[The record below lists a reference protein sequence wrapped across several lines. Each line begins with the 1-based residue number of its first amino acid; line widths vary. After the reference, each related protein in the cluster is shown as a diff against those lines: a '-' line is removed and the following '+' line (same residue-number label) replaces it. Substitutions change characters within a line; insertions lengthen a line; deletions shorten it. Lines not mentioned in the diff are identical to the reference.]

1 VVESKAPRWMA
12 VLAAREM
19 PFAEVPVTMGNEQTA
34 CELREEQL
42 GVGLSTFESL
52 SVKLRGRISGLI
64 PQHISNGT
72 LTAVEMHA
80 TAGFAQKVVNPCPI

>member
-52 SVKLRGRISGLI
+52 SRQVTRS
-64 PQHISNGT
+64 HIRLDS
-72 LTAVEMHA
+72 AAH
-80 TAGFAQKVVNPCPI
+80 